1 MQKTKSMPKITSFPY
16 LPLYDLS
23 MRFEYCNY
31 ILVPLTEHS
40 CNKPPRSERSGPK
53 PNSFTM

>member
-40 CNKPPRSERSGPK
+40 CNKPPLLQRTLK
-53 PNSFTM
+53 NYAL